1 MARYTGPSCRQCR
14 REGKK
19 LFLKGD
25 RCYSEKC
32 GVARRGTVPGQHGKA
47 RQRKISEYGV
57 QLRAKQSARRYYG
70 VLESQFAKYFDM
82 AERKAGITG
91 ENLLQILE
99 SRLDN
104 VVYRVGFASSRKE
117 ARQLVR
123 HGHYSLNGHKA
134 NIPSILVKA
143 GDVIAVSAR
152 GKETE
157 KIKAVAEANAVRP
170 VPKWLDVNNAQLEAK
185 ILALPNREEI
195 DLDVEEHLIVEL
207 YSK

>member
-25 RCYSEKC
+25 RCYSDKC
-32 GVARRGTVPGQHGKA
+32 AVTRRGTVPGQHGKA
-47 RQRKISEYGV
+47 RQRKVSEYGL

-70 VLESQFAKYFDM
+70 VLESQFAKYYDM
-82 AERKAGITG
+82 ADRRAGITG

-104 VVYRVGFASSRKE
+104 VVYRIGFASSRKE

-123 HGHYSLNGHKA
+123 HGHYTLNGHKA
-134 NIPSILVKA
+134 NIPSILLKP
-143 GDVIAVSAR
+143 GDVVAVSKR
-152 GKETE
+152 GRETD

-170 VPKWLDVNNAQLEAK
+170 VPKWLDVNSANLEAK
-185 ILALPNREEI
+185 IVQLPSREEV
-195 DLDVEEHLIVEL
+195 DLDVEEHLIVEY